1 MYYGTPPIITNGLVL
16 NLDTQSP
23 QSIPNDPTVNLFN
36 LTENIPTFPWQSNN
50 GTRVTSSMAAPFGPG
65 SASLYSATAGFC
77 NIFQERTLYQGTY
90 NLSWYIKY
98 INQRYYSLIL
108 EGTSG
113 GRVTFDILNGTVV
126 AGSLAGSGT
135 SPVIEPAPNG
145 YYRISLSLNI
155 TTSSIA
161 FARPLL
167 WTGVYNGNSFSGSQ
181 AYVWGPQLSR
191 TSYATPYIS
200 SSSTVLGA
208 RTSWQDLSGNNN
220 IATLQSSSISGSI
233 PVFPASNN
241 RVLQFNG
248 TSSFASVNSPWSYLS
263 SSATEV
269 FFSANAFGIST
280 HTPIAGYDQNDNTNF
295 SNSVVGMIYISNSD
309 RKIRSSVITTTQV
322 YRQVISNTVIQS
334 GSYYH
339 VVLNKDTTNGALQL
353 YVNGILE
360 STTTFDTGSYAQ
372 WPALGT
378 FKGSNI
384 IKFSNTLSSNPSFDS
399 KYLNG
404 TIPVFRLYNKILSQ
418 SEITQNYNA
427 LKSRFG
433 LQ

>member
-1 MYYGTPPIITNGLVL
+1 MYYGTPPIVTNGLVL
-16 NLDTQSP
+16 NLDAQSP
-23 QSIPNDPTVNLFN
+23 QSIPNDPTVNQAQSPFVFTAGYAYVNVTASNNTTINYDGTLTAGTLSTPQVLTYYARTSGYNPPIAYGKKYATSWLLKYANVTNITLNWGGIHSGNRTNFNFN
-36 LTENIPTFPWQSNN
+36 LQTGVISGVSLASGENYGSYDLGNGWYQVWYTSTTPTTGSN
-50 GTRVTSSMAAPFGPG
+50 
-65 SASLYSATAGFC
+65 LYYPQLG
-77 NIFQERTLYQGTY
+77 L
-90 NLSWYIKY
+90 
-98 INQRYYSLIL
+98 
-108 EGTSG
+108 TSG
-113 GRVTFDILNGTVV
+113 SVFIGGIQ
-126 AGSLAGSGT
+126 
-135 SPVIEPAPNG
+135 IEMN
-145 YYRISLSLNI
+145 N
-155 TTSSIA
+155 
-161 FARPLL
+161 
-167 WTGVYNGNSFSGSQ
+167 
-181 AYVWGPQLSR
+181 
-191 TSYATPYIS
+191 YATPFTPS
-200 SSSTVLGA
+200 S
-208 RTSWQDLSGNNN
+208 RTSWQDISGNNN
-220 IATLQSSSISGSI
+220 TATLLSANISGSI
-233 PVFPASNN
+233 PVFPAANN
-241 RVLQFNG
+241 RVLQFDG

-418 SEITQNYNA
+418 AEITQNYNA

>member
-1 MYYGTPPIITNGLVL
+1 MYYGTPPIVTNGMVL
-16 NLDTQSP
+16 NLDSLNP
-23 QSIPNDPTVNLFN
+23 QSIPVDPTVNLVTINPTPINN
-36 LTENIPTFPWQSNN
+36 LTGYDYAYGAPTVSYNAVSQSVEIQTTDSLVGWLVNN
-50 GTRVTSSMAAPFGPG
+50 SSLNSTILDTGSLYTISFEWKLESGSTSLCRIWPQIVTGNNLTSSYSGVMRNSGSSAVTSQNTLLPNGWYLFSQTFTPFNPG
-65 SASLYSATAGFC
+65 VNGDRSFRLLGGGVGGGQKFHMHWRKL
-77 NIFQERTLYQGTY
+77 QLERT
-90 NLSWYIKY
+90 
-98 INQRYYSLIL
+98 
-108 EGTSG
+108 
-113 GRVTFDILNGTVV
+113 
-126 AGSLAGSGT
+126 
-135 SPVIEPAPNG
+135 P
-145 YYRISLSLNI
+145 YR
-155 TTSSIA
+155 TP
-161 FARPLL
+161 F
-167 WTGVYNGNSFSGSQ
+167 VSGSYQ
-181 AYVWGPQLSR
+181 AWY
-191 TSYATPYIS
+191 
-200 SSSTVLGA
+200 
-208 RTSWQDLSGNNN
+208 DLSGNNRT
-220 IATLQSSSISGSI
+220 ATLLSSSISGGI
-233 PVFPASNN
+233 PVFPAANN
-241 RVLQFNG
+241 RVLRFDG
-248 TSSFASVNSPWSYLS
+248 TGSFASVNSPWSYLS

-280 HTPIAGYDQNDNTNF
+280 YTPIAGYDQNDDTNF
-295 SNSVVGMIYISNSD
+295 SNSVVGMIYMSNSD

-372 WPALGT
+372 WPTLGT

-384 IKFSNTLSSNPSFDS
+384 IKFSNTLSANTAFDS

-418 SEITQNYNA
+418 AEITQNYNA